1 MPIIGF
7 LLLMFLASLGQPGVN
22 WAAPPAGDKLEEL
35 RYRVSLG
42 IFDDVAR
49 VHLRLTQ
56 EGPNRYRADFA
67 GAAQGVWKLLS
78 SLLPESY
85 ETEMLLEKGRFNP
98 LVYREV
104 FQDKGH
110 HVRKEY
116 RFDYSQEL
124 LELWRSEDQQELV
137 KEWQVPLQ
145 KVPVQ
150 KQIYDPLSFL
160 YNLRLGTFG
169 PLIGGETLRVAVVP
183 TPETREIVLHIGQES
198 AQGRKVML
206 EVAGKGVESALAGPY
221 FLFASPQRVPLQ
233 AWTKVPILGKLGG
246 ELLNPEEVTKLELPA
261 LSSPSLRGQPPLP
274 GAPLDFGR

>member
-1 MPIIGF
+1 MRIIGF

-67 GAAQGVWKLLS
+67 GATQGVWKLLS

-85 ETEMLLEKGRFNP
+85 ETEMLLEEGRLKP

-104 FQDKGH
+104 FTDQGH

-116 RFDYSQEL
+116 RFDYSQNL
-124 LELWRSEDQQELV
+124 LELWRSEDQKELV

-145 KVPVQ
+145 K
-150 KQIYDPLSFL
+150 QIYDPLSLF

-169 PLIGGETLRVAVVP
+169 PLIGGETLRVPVVP
-183 TPETREIVLHIGQES
+183 TPEPREIVLHIGLEE
-198 AQGRKVML
+198 AEGRKVML
-206 EVAGKGVESALAGPY
+206 EVAGKGVDSAVAGPY
-221 FLFASPQRVPLQ
+221 FLFASPKRVALQ
-233 AWTKVPILGKLGG
+233 AWTRVPILGKLGG
-246 ELLNPEEVTKLELPA
+246 KLLNPEEVIKLELPT
-261 LSSPSLRGQPPLP
+261 LSRPSLRGQAPPP
-274 GAPLDFGR
+274 GAPLEFGR